1 MKYYAVALIALVT
14 SSLAQAEMLNTGSND
29 YYMTPPASSSSS
41 PVVESSA
48 PVEQCWYEQVPING
62 ASQGND
68 TPNVGGAI
76 VGGIVGGIVG
86 HQFGSGSGN
95 AAATIAGAAIGTA
108 VGANSGNA
116 QATPQY
122 QLIRKCNTVR

>member
-1 MKYYAVALIALVT
+1 MKYYAVGLLAFIASTL
-14 SSLAQAEMLNTGSND
+14 SHAELLNTGSND
-29 YYMTPPASSSSS
+29 YYMTPPVSYSTQVPSQPSS
-41 PVVESSA
+41 PQ
-48 PVEQCWYEQVPING
+48 EQCWYEQVPISG
-62 ASQGND
+62 VSQGSD
-68 TPNVGGAI
+68 TPNIGGAI

-108 VGANSGNA
+108 VGANSGNT
-116 QATPQY
+116 QASPQY